1 MNAIELITKNLKTL
15 VAGGMLLAGSG
26 GVFADDPRRG
36 MFAADPEA
44 GNSAGEFPAFPQRLL
59 RPGVGGEAVD
69 GVRRRLAPA
78 PIERPVRRE
87 PVVRPEPA
95 VRPVSGR
102 ELRLRPLFSSD
113 FLEAPEDDFSSPAP
127 TAAPASAPIEVPV
140 RERSGRPLSDPFIPA
155 PVPRSLMDEESEKID
170 ELLTRRYSNPV
181 TVRVIRSLSAQ
192 QAVDLFAEVSRR
204 IDERS
209 LEPTSYDVRVRRA
222 LRNLGMALDNPAF
235 TSGLGMSADSFRT
248 ASFRE
253 LLGRLAGRGP
263 VSNYDGARRVMV
275 EVMTAAANVPGLG
288 SSVAAWE
295 FTCGSVDTLDQ
306 FSGLEPLDPASR
318 SGAELEGVRSASMEE
333 EIVGIGVEVREHE
346 EGLLVM
352 KALRGGPAAEAG
364 LTTGDVITRIDNRN
378 LAGMKLATST
388 DLMRGAAGSR
398 MALRIFREGRGEK
411 DLVLVRRKVRV
422 WTVNDV
428 RLLPGTSTGYISLSR
443 FSQSSTAELDQ
454 ALMELHRS
462 GMKSLVL
469 DLRGNPGGLLTTC
482 VEISDRFLACGT
494 IVSTRGRLNGDNMIE
509 KAKFDRT
516 WSTPLVVLIDSNSAS
531 ASEILAAAIQ
541 ENKRGVIVG
550 GRSYGK
556 GSVQT
561 HFPLNAIAGDLRIT
575 TALFYSPNGRRMAG
589 EGVTPDVTIEDADG
603 PVNGDLVLDEALRI
617 AADSRLR
624 DMAMASAKCRPE
636 AASAPRSS
644 ALENFSDPTH
654 LALEIR

>member
-1 MNAIELITKNLKTL
+1 MNVIEMITRNLKTL
-15 VAGGMLLAGSG
+15 LAGSLLLAGSS
-26 GVFADDPRRG
+26 VSSADDLRRG
-36 MFAADPEA
+36 MFSADPEA
-44 GNSAGEFPAFPQRLL
+44 DVSSARFPAFPQRLL
-59 RPGVGGEAVD
+59 RPGVGRTEPVEGPL
-69 GVRRRLAPA
+69 RRLVP
-78 PIERPVRRE
+78 E
-87 PVVRPEPA
+87 PLDRPEPVERPERT

-102 ELRLRPLFSSD
+102 ELRLRPLFNG
-113 FLEAPEDDFSSPAP
+113 SSPEVPGDVFENAWP
-127 TAAPASAPIEVPV
+127 SAAPL
-140 RERSGRPLSDPFIPA
+140 RERSRQPLSDPFIPA
-155 PVPRSLMDEESEKID
+155 PVPRGRIDEESAKID

-192 QAVDLFAEVSRR
+192 QAAELFAEVSRR

-235 TSGLGMSADSFRT
+235 TAGLGMSADSFRT

-263 VSNYDGARRVMV
+263 ISNYDAARRVMV
-275 EVMTAAANVPGLG
+275 EVMTAAASVPGLG

-306 FSGLEPLDPASR
+306 FSGLEPADPASR
-318 SGAELEGVRSASMEE
+318 RGAELSDVRSASLEE
-333 EIVGIGVEVREHE
+333 EITGIGVEVREHE

-352 KALRGGPAAEAG
+352 KSLRGGPAAEAG
-364 LTTGDVITRIDNRN
+364 LTTGDVIIRIDNRN
-378 LAGMKLATST
+378 LAGMKLAEST

-398 MALRIFREGRGEK
+398 MALRIFRDGRGEK

-422 WTVNDV
+422 WTVNDA
-428 RLLPGTSTGYISLSR
+428 RMLPGTSTGYLSLSR

-494 IVSTRGRLNGDNMIE
+494 IVSTRGRLNGDNMTE
-509 KAKFDRT
+509 KAKFERT
-516 WSTPLVVLIDSNSAS
+516 WSTPLVVLIDGNSAS

-541 ENKRGVIVG
+541 ENSRGVIVG

-603 PVNGDLVLDEALRI
+603 PVNGDRVLEEALRI
-617 AADSRLR
+617 TADSRLR
-624 DMAMASAKCRPE
+624 EMAMASAKCRPD
-636 AASAPRSS
+636 AGSGSAPRSS
-644 ALENFSDPTH
+644 SLESFSDPTH
-654 LALEIR
+654 LAVEIR